1 MDRLSR
7 RNMEALLGHARME
20 LGRPELELELKL
32 KGMWAA
38 KKKLNKIVW
47 VHWQQMK
54 DLGKWFPL
62 MNRSGNLILRMKA
75 DTSDVFVFCC
85 HWQGLLSGLT
95 VPSSK
100 VYGRKLLSTI
110 DN

>member
-75 DTSDVFVFCC
+75 DTSDVFVSVVI
-85 HWQGLLSGLT
+85 G
-95 VPSSK
+95 K
-100 VYGRKLLSTI
+100 VCSQASLFPAAKFMGESYCPQ
-110 DN
+110 